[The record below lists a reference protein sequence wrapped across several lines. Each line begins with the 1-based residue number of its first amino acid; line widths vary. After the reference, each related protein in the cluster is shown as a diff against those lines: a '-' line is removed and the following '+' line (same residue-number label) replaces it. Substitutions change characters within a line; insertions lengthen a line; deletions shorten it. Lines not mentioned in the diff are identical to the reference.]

1 MPLVRGEK
9 IITLSRA
16 LGDVRMEQL
25 GGPIT
30 TMPPNELAAKVLFSM
45 DDDTFGVPAE

>member
-1 MPLVRGEK
+1 
-9 IITLSRA
+9 
-16 LGDVRMEQL
+16 MEQL

-45 DDDTFGVPAE
+45 DDDTFGVPAEKNVKDQLKGDRTT